1 MKVTKDLF
9 VWKIISHQLAE
20 SIFEKD
26 EMPVYVLHEDESET
40 LIESW
45 DQLREAY
52 WEKSTLGIEVGQ
64 LDFHDLAKKQDIIP
78 VFWNRNDVIGTAHE
92 MEVLLTDDE
101 IEQVCV
107 RLERLHDATIGINW
121 DVIKC
126 EIQSVI
132 DERGN

>member
-1 MKVTKDLF
+1 
-9 VWKIISHQLAE
+9 VWKIISHSLAE
-20 SIFEKD
+20 SLFEKSK
-26 EMPVYVLHEDESET
+26 MSVYVLHEDESET

-52 WEKSTLGIEVGQ
+52 WEKSVLGIEVGQ

-78 VFWNRNDVIGTAHE
+78 VFWSKDDVIGCAHE
-92 MEVLLTDDE
+92 QEVLLTDDE

-107 RLERLHDATIGINW
+107 RLERFHDATIGINW

-126 EIQSVI
+126 HIQMVI
-132 DERGN
+132 DERSENHSN